1 MRHIHHWMSR
11 KPLEIE
17 AWFQKTT
24 KEIAYEESNGHV
36 SDRCRH
42 VTQKG
47 QVVIPIRLESY
58 IAKTAGDA
66 I

>member
-1 MRHIHHWMSR
+1 M
-11 KPLEIE
+11 
-17 AWFQKTT
+17 
-24 KEIAYEESNGHV
+24 AYEESNGHV

-42 VTQKG
+42 VTPKG
-47 QVVIPIRLESY
+47 QVVIPIRLESD